1 MIALQDA
8 EDLSHLEAC
17 SLQEVDEIVQVV
29 ADIFQPL
36 GLRRVDSFPLH
47 EQMWRNTHSD
57 T

>member
-36 GLRRVDSFPLH
+36 GLRRVDSG
-47 EQMWRNTHSD
+47 
-57 T
+57 